1 MPQWQ
6 TPSPPVVTFN
16 GVFSLFNVQSAS
28 AKFGVIQ
35 DRSSTMR
42 QFSAV
47 IERCPQT
54 KLYVGFILGV
64 PGAHTQGETLD
75 ELQANLKEVLELI
88 LEDGIPVFQSEFVG
102 IQQVV
107 VA

>member
-1 MPQWQ
+1 
-6 TPSPPVVTFN
+6 
-16 GVFSLFNVQSAS
+16 
-28 AKFGVIQ
+28 
-35 DRSSTMR
+35 MR

-47 IERCPQT
+47 IERCPQM

-88 LEDGIPVFQSEFVG
+88 LEDGVPVLQSEFVG

>member
-1 MPQWQ
+1 
-6 TPSPPVVTFN
+6 
-16 GVFSLFNVQSAS
+16 
-28 AKFGVIQ
+28 
-35 DRSSTMR
+35 MR

-54 KLYVGFILGV
+54 KLYVGFIPGV

-88 LEDGIPVFQSEFVG
+88 LEDGIPVLQSEFVG